1 MSSRA
6 LIWTL
11 YGLLF
16 SVVAVF
22 LSMGSWAGDAR
33 AWVVFSAA
41 AATAACLISWR
52 WGRGDVA

>member
-1 MSSRA
+1 MSSRK

-11 YGLLF
+11 YGILF

-22 LSMGSWAGDAR
+22 LSMGSWSADAR
-33 AWVVFSAA
+33 AWVVFGAVAA
-41 AATAACLISWR
+41 AAACLISWR